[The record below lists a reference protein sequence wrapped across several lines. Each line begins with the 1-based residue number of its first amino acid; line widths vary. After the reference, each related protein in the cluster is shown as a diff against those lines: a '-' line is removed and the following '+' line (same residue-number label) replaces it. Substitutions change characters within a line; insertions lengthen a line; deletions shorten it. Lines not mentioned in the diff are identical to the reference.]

1 MTPCDEFRVSDCV
14 ADAGP
19 AEHRLHCSKAHEG
32 RLLSLST
39 GWPPAASRSRA
50 GSRSMAAA
58 AASSILGLFAMKAN
72 RRVARSQFGFAFCSL
87 LLAPMALGSQAPVPI
102 DSGDT
107 AWMLT
112 ASVLGLM
119 MTVPG
124 IALFY
129 GGMVRR
135 KNMLSIAGQ
144 CVALCCIVSLIW
156 IVAGYSLAFT
166 GDNPYIGS
174 AELLLL
180 ANLQLDGV
188 RQSFPEPLFVVFQL
202 GFAVVS
208 ATLITGAVAD
218 RMRLSSLLCFVAIW
232 SVVVYA
238 PVVHWIWGGGF
249 LRQEGV
255 LDYAG
260 GTIVHINAGIAGL
273 VACLVVG
280 KRKGYGTQNMA
291 PHNPLFSVIG
301 VSLLWIGWFGFSS
314 GSALS
319 AGKDAA
325 VVMLVTQAAA
335 ASGGVAW
342 MLFEWWAMRK
352 PSVLGLV
359 SGVLAG
365 LVAVTPAAGY
375 VSPGGAVVMGVVAS
389 VSCCWACAWMKY
401 KLGYDDAL
409 DVFGIHG
416 VGGFVGALLTGV
428 FALQSVGGASGAVEG
443 NFYQVW
449 IQFQGILAV
458 AAWSGVASLIIL
470 YAIKRL
476 MGLRVSEVDEI
487 AGLDTSQHGETI
499 GGES

>member
-1 MTPCDEFRVSDCV
+1 MKTIDKTTALQFVFALICLLV
-14 ADAGP
+14 APTGLG
-19 AEHRLHCSKAHEG
+19 AEQ
-32 RLLSLST
+32 SLS
-39 GWPPAASRSRA
+39 
-50 GSRSMAAA
+50 M
-58 AASSILGLFAMKAN
+58 
-72 RRVARSQFGFAFCSL
+72 
-87 LLAPMALGSQAPVPI
+87 

-144 CVALCCIVSLIW
+144 CVALCCVVSLLW
-156 IVAGYSLAFT
+156 IVIGYSLAFT
-166 GDNPYIGS
+166 GDNAYVGS
-174 AELLLL
+174 LELLLL
-180 ANLQLDGV
+180 ANLDLDGV
-188 RQSFPEPLFVVFQL
+188 QQSFPAPLFVVFQL

-208 ATLITGAVAD
+208 SSLITGAVAD
-218 RMRLSSLLCFVAIW
+218 RMRFSSVLCFVAIC
-232 SVVVYA
+232 SVIVYA

-301 VSLLWIGWFGFSS
+301 VSLLWIGWFGFSA

-319 AGKDAA
+319 AGKGAA

-342 MLFEWWAMRK
+342 MVFEWWALRK

-359 SGVLAG
+359 SGVVAG

-375 VSPGGAVVMGVVAS
+375 VSPGGAIVIGVVAG

-416 VGGFVGALLTGV
+416 VGGFVGAILTGV
-428 FALQSVGGASGAVEG
+428 LALQSVGGASGAIEG
-443 NFYQVW
+443 NLWQIWV
-449 IQFQGILAV
+449 QFEGVVAV
-458 AAWSGVASLIIL
+458 AVWSGVASLVIL
-470 YAIKRL
+470 YAMKPL
-476 MGLRVSEVDEI
+476 MTLRVSEDEEVE
-487 AGLDTSQHGETI
+487 GLDSSQHGEAV
-499 GGES
+499 GREP